1 MESGICLRHVTRETG
16 TCSVCAMEAEIAVL
30 REQYEKLRVDY
41 SDTDSSLWAVFDE
54 IDGAKPPDLSTVT
67 DSCGVHN
74 LVLKIR
80 EMKAKL
86 AAAQEAAK
94 QYGREQ
100 LFHACKDGKIK
111 PYPGVLCSKGCYDTD
126 FNVFALL
133 SSQDV
138 PRVREAFKLA
148 FETMSHVNIDIDK
161 DKGWFFDHPTLV
173 EAMFKLGDAIKAL
186 AVVDDEIPGLAKQP
200 SQFAH
205 FLEMLA
211 LVEQDRDGRGFT
223 LDRFECPKRL
233 VVCHLERE
241 VIGYQGPDT
250 PARLAGKADGV
261 VNATEDETESGA
273 ERPPSEI
280 ATRHLDHLL

>member
-1 MESGICLRHVTRETG
+1 
-16 TCSVCAMEAEIAVL
+16 MEAEIAVL

-94 QYGREQ
+94 QYGREK

-186 AVVDDEIPGLAKQP
+186 AVVDDEI
-200 SQFAH
+200 
-205 FLEMLA
+205 
-211 LVEQDRDGRGFT
+211 
-223 LDRFECPKRL
+223 
-233 VVCHLERE
+233 
-241 VIGYQGPDT
+241 
-250 PARLAGKADGV
+250 
-261 VNATEDETESGA
+261 
-273 ERPPSEI
+273 RPPCQSHDASRVERSAKMKEMMEQI
-280 ATRHLDHLL
+280 FHWVIVDGIKLEVALTRALAMANMSDRTIDEVKP